1 MFAKVKSQVFIDT
14 LTLEMM
20 IPAVSSLRAI
30 LKDEKGSICK
40 TMETDPAYSN
50 SKRYVTMGGLSE
62 LPYGVYS
69 LELSHG
75 NDEETIRMVK
85 RV

>member
-20 IPAVSSLRAI
+20 TPAVSSLKAI
-30 LKDEKGSICK
+30 LKDDKGSICR
-40 TMETDPAYSN
+40 TMETDTIV
-50 SKRYVTMGGLSE
+50 SKGYVIMNGLSE
-62 LPYGVYS
+62 LPYGIYS

-75 NDEETIRMVK
+75 DDEETIRMVK

>member
-20 IPAVSSLRAI
+20 TPAVSSLKAI
-30 LKDEKGSICK
+30 LKDDKGSICR
-40 TMETDPAYSN
+40 TMETDMAV
-50 SKRYVTMGGLSE
+50 SKGYVVMSDLSE

-75 NDEETIRMVK
+75 DDEETIRMVK

>member
-20 IPAVSSLRAI
+20 VPAVSSLKAI
-30 LKDEKGSICK
+30 LKDDKGSICK
-40 TMETDPAYSN
+40 TMETDNSPSN
-50 SKRYVTMGGLSE
+50 FQRYVTMGDLSE

-75 NDEETIRMVK
+75 SDEETIRMVK
-85 RV
+85 RI

>member
-14 LTLEMM
+14 LTFEMM
-20 IPAVSSLRAI
+20 IPAVSSLIAI
-30 LKDEKGSICK
+30 LKDDKGSICR
-40 TMETDPAYSN
+40 TMETDMAV
-50 SKRYVTMGGLSE
+50 SKGYVIMNDLSE

-75 NDEETIRMVK
+75 SDEETIRMVK

>member
-20 IPAVSSLRAI
+20 TPAVSSLKAI
-30 LKDEKGSICK
+30 LKDDKGSICR
-40 TMETDPAYSN
+40 TMETDTVF
-50 SKRYVTMGGLSE
+50 SKGYIVMNNLSE

-69 LELSHG
+69 LELSYG
-75 NDEETIRMVK
+75 GDEETIRMVK

>member
-20 IPAVSSLRAI
+20 TPVVSSLKAI
-30 LKDEKGSICK
+30 LKDDKGSICR
-40 TMETDPAYSN
+40 TMETDMAVT
-50 SKRYVTMGGLSE
+50 KGYVVMNDLSE

-75 NDEETIRMVK
+75 DDEETIRMVK

>member
-20 IPAVSSLRAI
+20 TPAGSSLKAI
-30 LKDEKGSICK
+30 LKDDKGSICR
-40 TMETDPAYSN
+40 TMETDVAV
-50 SKRYVTMGGLSE
+50 SKGYVVMNDLSE

-75 NDEETIRMVK
+75 GNEETIRMVK

>member
-14 LTLEMM
+14 LTFEMM
-20 IPAVSSLRAI
+20 TPAVSSLKAI
-30 LKDEKGSICK
+30 LKDDKGSICR
-40 TMETDPAYSN
+40 TMETDMAV
-50 SKRYVTMGGLSE
+50 SKGYVVMNDLSE

-75 NDEETIRMVK
+75 GDEKTIRMVK